1 MLTNNDT
8 VTSIELG
15 SGSNQMNSYLSYKN
29 NNNNRNNDD
38 DDVNMIHQYKESET
52 GHVESSEL
60 EPINNINYNKQQKLI
75 RTSLWFANVSN
86 LVLFLALLV
95 GFIILI
101 ALGSATY
108 YKVQHLDRS
117 TVTTAYVSLGLPG
130 NEGLSWNDV
139 IEQSAGSTVNFWM
152 WSGDDHINSWID
164 NIFAPSVLEKYDIKV
179 LRHAINDTADAVDQ
193 MINDQKIVNNNNG
206 GLVDLVW
213 INGENFDKAML
224 NNVLYGPFATKLPTA
239 VNFDFQSDE
248 IKYDFGRLTSGYEM
262 PYNMAQVVFIYNTK
276 YFPNGPP
283 TTIDELVT
291 WIKGDG
297 SGRFIYPQP
306 ECYATNPSSDD
317 CSYDFT
323 GSVFIRHFLYYY
335 PSTSNYHDMLG
346 DFNQQ
351 AYNNH
356 AKEAF
361 KQLRDIEPHLYR
373 DSSSEKI
380 IYPSSIDV
388 TDDLFAS
395 ESIYFTLSYD
405 PSHAGLMV
413 RNKIWPNTTMSY
425 VLKSGTI
432 SNVNFVAIEKNAA
445 NSLAAGTYFLHSL

>member
-1 MLTNNDT
+1 MLTNND

-15 SGSNQMNSYLSYKN
+15 SGSNQMNSYLPY
-29 NNNNRNNDD
+29 NNNNRNDDD

-75 RTSLWFANVSN
+75 RTSLWYANVSN

-95 GFIILI
+95 GFIVLI

-130 NEGLSWNDV
+130 NEGLSWNDI

-152 WSGDDHINSWID
+152 WSGDDHINSWVD

-193 MINDQKIVNNNNG
+193 MINDQKVVNNNNNG

-224 NNVLYGPFATKLPTA
+224 NNLLYGPFATKLPTA

-248 IKYDFGRLTSGYEM
+248 IKYDFGRLTRGYEM

-291 WIKGDG
+291 WIRD
-297 SGRFIYPQP
+297 
-306 ECYATNPSSDD
+306 
-317 CSYDFT
+317 
-323 GSVFIRHFLYYY
+323 
-335 PSTSNYHDMLG
+335 
-346 DFNQQ
+346 
-351 AYNNH
+351 NH
-356 AKEAF
+356 A
-361 KQLRDIEPHLYR
+361 
-373 DSSSEKI
+373 
-380 IYPSSIDV
+380 
-388 TDDLFAS
+388 
-395 ESIYFTLSYD
+395 
-405 PSHAGLMV
+405 
-413 RNKIWPNTTMSY
+413 
-425 VLKSGTI
+425 
-432 SNVNFVAIEKNAA
+432 
-445 NSLAAGTYFLHSL
+445 

>member
-29 NNNNRNNDD
+29 NKNNRNNDD

-60 EPINNINYNKQQKLI
+60 EPINNMNYNKQQKLI

-95 GFIILI
+95 GFIVLI

-130 NEGLSWNDV
+130 YEGLSWNDV

-152 WSGDDHINSWID
+152 WSGDDHINSWVD

-262 PYNMAQVVFIYNTK
+262 PYNMAQVVFIYNSK

-306 ECYATNPSSDD
+306 ECYSTNPSSDD

-335 PSTSNYHDMLG
+335 PSTSSYHDMLG
-346 DFNQQ
+346 GFNQQ

-445 NSLAAGTYFLHSL
+445 NSLAAGTYFLYVV